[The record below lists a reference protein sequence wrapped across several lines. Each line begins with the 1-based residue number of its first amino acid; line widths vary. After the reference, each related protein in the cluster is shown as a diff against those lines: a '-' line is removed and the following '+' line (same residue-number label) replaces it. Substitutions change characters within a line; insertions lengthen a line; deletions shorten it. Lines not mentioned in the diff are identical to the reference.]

1 MDFTLSNLR
10 ISNGAF
16 FRLAFRS
23 FTSSTF
29 VTIAY
34 MFFRLSGTVTMAP
47 IGTSV
52 EVKYISSSANF
63 DRERGITVMIF
74 ML

>member
-1 MDFTLSNLR
+1 MDLTLSSLR
-10 ISNGAF
+10 ISKGAF
-16 FRLAFRS
+16 FILDFRS
-23 FTSSTF
+23 FASSTF

-52 EVKYISSSANF
+52 EVKYISSSAIF

-74 ML
+74 MV